1 MKLSLA
7 SVLPGVDRGWKSM
20 YSVCS
25 LQTCRNTLLMRS
37 IQSRVG
43 IRVDQQWYCSVD
55 CFATAARK
63 RFSMLLG
70 ASILEMPHHPRLSIG
85 LVMLSKGYL
94 TDDQLRFAMAES
106 RLHGEEL
113 EAVLVRHGLASER
126 QLTAA
131 RAAQWGY
138 PILGQDRMGQPV
150 EADIPPALLHACTA
164 VPLHC
169 SMAAKRFLLGFVYRV
184 EHSLLNSLEQITGF
198 RADPCFITATEFREQ
213 MGRLTTVPDYEEVV
227 FEDPNSPVEMA
238 NVVAGFAVEVAAREA
253 NFAHCRDYAW
263 TRLTGKRRKIDVL
276 FRVKNATEAGRKRN
290 FLMPTEN
297 IRSFG

>member
-1 MKLSLA
+1 MKFSLG
-7 SVLPGVDRGWKSM
+7 SVLPNVDRGWKSM
-20 YSVCS
+20 YSVCA

-43 IRVDQQWYCSVD
+43 IRVDQHWYCSVD

-70 ASILEMPHHPRLSIG
+70 ASILEMPHHPRMSIG

-94 TDDQLRFAMAES
+94 TDDQLRFAMADS

-113 EAVLVRHGLASER
+113 EAVLVRLGLASER
-126 QLTAA
+126 QLAAA

-138 PILGQDRMGQPV
+138 PILGQDLMGQPV

-198 RADPCFITATEFREQ
+198 RAEPCFITATEFREQ
-213 MGRLTTVPDYEEVV
+213 MGRLTTVPGCEEVV

-238 NVVAGFAVEVAAREA
+238 NMVAGFAVEVAAREA

-276 FRVKNATEAGRKRN
+276 FRVKNATEAGRKRHYR
-290 FLMPTEN
+290 MPMEN

>member
-150 EADIPPALLHACTA
+150 EADIPPALLHALHGGAVALFHGSQA
-164 VPLHC
+164 VPPGLCLSRGTQPSQFPGTDHGLQGRPMLHH
-169 SMAAKRFLLGFVYRV
+169 RDRV
-184 EHSLLNSLEQITGF
+184 P
-198 RADPCFITATEFREQ
+198 RANGA
-213 MGRLTTVPDYEEVV
+213 PD
-227 FEDPNSPVEMA
+227 
-238 NVVAGFAVEVAAREA
+238 
-253 NFAHCRDYAW
+253 H
-263 TRLTGKRRKIDVL
+263 
-276 FRVKNATEAGRKRN
+276 
-290 FLMPTEN
+290 
-297 IRSFG
+297 RSGLRGGGL

>member
-1 MKLSLA
+1 
-7 SVLPGVDRGWKSM
+7 
-20 YSVCS
+20 
-25 LQTCRNTLLMRS
+25 MRS

-43 IRVDQQWYCSVD
+43 INVGQLWYCSVD

-63 RFSMLLG
+63 RFSMLSG

-94 TDDQLRFAMAES
+94 TDDQLRCAMAES

-113 EAVLVRHGLASER
+113 EAVLIRLGLVSER
-126 QLTAA
+126 QLATA

-150 EADIPPALLHACTA
+150 EADIPPTLLHTCTA

-169 SMAAKRFLLGFVYRV
+169 SEAAKRFLLGFVYRV
-184 EHSLLNSLEQITGF
+184 EHTLLNSLEQITGF
-198 RADPCFITATEFREQ
+198 RAEPCFITATEFREQ
-213 MGRLTTVPDYEEVV
+213 MRRLTTVHGCEEVV
-227 FEDPNSPVEMA
+227 FDDPNSPVEMA
-238 NVVAGFAVEVAAREA
+238 NMVAGFAVEVAAREA
-253 NFAHCRDYAW
+253 TFTQCREYAW

-276 FRVKNATEAGRKRN
+276 FRVKNMAETGKKRN
-290 FLMPTEN
+290 FLVPMEN